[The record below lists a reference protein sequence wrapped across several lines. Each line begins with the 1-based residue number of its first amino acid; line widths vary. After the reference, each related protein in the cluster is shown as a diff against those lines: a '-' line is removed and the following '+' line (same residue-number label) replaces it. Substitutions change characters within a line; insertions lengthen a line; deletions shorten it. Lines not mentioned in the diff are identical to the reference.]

1 MNLSKV
7 VRKLLI
13 VGGLLLS
20 LIKRTWVL
28 SLVKKQARW
37 EGRRRA
43 NDMHITCW
51 KLLNNEMQM
60 TGYFLMLCV
69 LCYNVVVLWNST
81 IFVVVVDDFANDCY
95 KSQGSFH
102 TKQNAERLLI
112 FDLCNSQG
120 GYSVS
125 CNRVMKSICR
135 D

>member
-1 MNLSKV
+1 
-7 VRKLLI
+7 
-13 VGGLLLS
+13 
-20 LIKRTWVL
+20 
-28 SLVKKQARW
+28 
-37 EGRRRA
+37 
-43 NDMHITCW
+43 MHITCW

-69 LCYNVVVLWNST
+69 LCCNVVVLWNST
-81 IFVVVVDDFANDCY
+81 IFVDDFANDVY

-125 CNRVMKSICR
+125 CNRVMKSIRR